1 MSQEEGES
9 GVPENHAPDV
19 AEHETK
25 EQLDSAVDSNLVNEN
40 GYHDELVQMVQ
51 HEYMMSQDEGLKTL
65 LGSDQPDPP
74 EVQEGDSQAENDDS
88 VQPDPQEVQERNDD
102 SVQPDPQEL
111 LECDST
117 AGNDDSDPPDLERSL
132 QAGDNDS
139 VQPDSKDVGDR
150 HSGPRDDHRDL
161 IGEIESL
168 KRELLE
174 ERQTR
179 YAAEEAMKHLR
190 AAHLEA
196 DMRAQELAA
205 KFDEAQKKMD
215 QEIKERDEK
224 YSELDTKFNRLHKRA
239 KQRIQEVQKF
249 IIPIHH
255 IPTRSKRSVAV
266 RSSLT
271 KSFGFSVV
279 PVQVIEI
286 TSSNF
291 HCPPTVLRKGMRS
304 APCYAA
310 IACYFPVVDLVQN
323 RLRKSKKKCR
333 ITDDVCCEKD
343 DLEVQFREVREKA
356 DMASSQLSSMKQ
368 ELERK
373 QQHANEALKAMDGER
388 QQLRSANNKLRD
400 SLEELRHSLIPK
412 ESALEAMQQTLGEKE
427 QMLEDLQGLLQLAD
441 EKRQASLTELSLKHQ
456 KQVENLEA
464 QIAEVLAERS
474 RATETISSLRAL
486 ILEKDTKIAEMDAAS
501 SGEAARLRAAMETLK
516 GELNHLKNEHEKEK
530 GVLETTLQSLKSK
543 LEISESNRIHAEVE
557 AAKLRS
563 QLESELF
570 VQTQLLNNKDSE
582 LMEANEKINRIESEF
597 ASYKVRAHALLQK
610 KDAELASARDNDQV
624 KALEEALKV
633 KPTTD
638 AEKEILLV
646 NSEKDKALQ
655 DLKDVQKNLD
665 KEIFTRDE
673 ALSLAEQQI
682 KSLQLKF
689 DSTLSKH
696 QSEKEAWDSSLQ
708 NVEETW
714 RLRCEALERQNEE
727 CSSQNLEK
735 EVYELKLQCK
745 KLKEEQRSFH
755 DLADKMIEEKD
766 KEISR
771 LLDDNENLRQLLDS
785 RPSVEYSEDHT
796 ALHKQEASTSSTS
809 AADQQI
815 LILARQQAQREDELA
830 QTQRH
835 ILALQEE
842 LEELEHEN
850 LLHRQQTL
858 FYYHYLSLLR
868 SVDYPMLSMSSLNVL
883 GPCSALLWLEAM
895 LKEEL
900 RNMERMQKREGVD
913 LTYLKNVILK
923 LLETGEVER
932 LLPVVGM
939 LLQFSPG
946 EIQKCQ
952 QAYRASSE
960 VQPSPSSDSSLSAP
974 SLFSRFPFA

>member
-9 GVPENHAPDV
+9 GGVPENHAPDV

-40 GYHDELVQMVQ
+40 GYHDQLVQMVQ
-51 HEYMMSQDEGLKTL
+51 HEYMMSQDEDLKT
-65 LGSDQPDPP
+65 LGSDQPEPP
-74 EVQEGDSQAENDDS
+74 KVQEGDSQAENDDS
-88 VQPDPQEVQERNDD
+88 VQSDPQEVQERNDD
-102 SVQPDPQEL
+102 SVQPDPQEVH
-111 LECDST
+111 ECDST
-117 AGNDDSDPPDLERSL
+117 AGNDDSDPPVLERSL

-139 VQPDSKDVGDR
+139 DQPDSKDVGDR
-150 HSGPRDDHRDL
+150 HSGPGDDLRDL
-161 IGEIESL
+161 SGEIESL

-196 DMRAQELAA
+196 DTRAQELAA

-239 KQRIQEVQKF
+239 KQRIQDVQK
-249 IIPIHH
+249 
-255 IPTRSKRSVAV
+255 
-266 RSSLT
+266 
-271 KSFGFSVV
+271 
-279 PVQVIEI
+279 
-286 TSSNF
+286 
-291 HCPPTVLRKGMRS
+291 
-304 APCYAA
+304 
-310 IACYFPVVDLVQN
+310 
-323 RLRKSKKKCR
+323 
-333 ITDDVCCEKD
+333 EKD

-412 ESALEAMQQTLGEKE
+412 ESALEAMQQTLVEKE
-427 QMLEDLQGLLQLAD
+427 QMLEDLQGLLQLAE

-563 QLESELF
+563 QLESELS

-582 LMEANEKINRIESEF
+582 LMGANEKINRIESEF

-624 KALEEALKV
+624 KALEEALK
-633 KPTTD
+633 D

-655 DLKDVQKNLD
+655 DLKDAQKNLD

-673 ALSLAEQQI
+673 ALSIAEQQI

-727 CSSQNLEK
+727 CSTQNMEK

-755 DLADKMIEEKD
+755 DLADKMMEEKD

-796 ALHKQEASTSSTS
+796 AVHKQEASTSSTS

-850 LLHRQQTL
+850 RLHRQQ
-858 FYYHYLSLLR
+858 
-868 SVDYPMLSMSSLNVL
+868 
-883 GPCSALLWLEAM
+883 EAM

-939 LLQFSPG
+939 LLQFSPD

-960 VQPSPSSDSSLSAP
+960 VPPSPASDSSRSAP
-974 SLFSRFPFA
+974 SLFSRFSFA